1 MKRSSKRKKTMNNQK
16 SDSAEYMAIKYR
28 IQSKSE
34 TDLDKSE
41 ALMLKAIAWF
51 ELAEHLR
58 KENK

>member
-1 MKRSSKRKKTMNNQK
+1 VINQK
-16 SDSAEYMAIKYR
+16 ADSAEYMAIRYR
-28 IQSKSE
+28 THSKSE
-34 TDLDKSE
+34 TNLDKSE

>member
-1 MKRSSKRKKTMNNQK
+1 MHNQK
-16 SDSAEYMAIKYR
+16 SDAAEYMAIKYR
-28 IQSKSE
+28 IASKSAIN
-34 TDLDKSE
+34 LDKAE

>member
-1 MKRSSKRKKTMNNQK
+1 MHNQK
-16 SDSAEYMAIKYR
+16 ADSAEYMAIKYR

-34 TDLDKSE
+34 MDLEKAE